1 MAHYH
6 TRTGGFACGSGMRH
20 QRWRKTGSLSEAFD
34 RLERTMHRPFG
45 NHRPHSGRTGWCQSG
60 ARFRT
65 GLKTDKANGKIL
77 GVCAG
82 IARSLGISRT
92 TTRVLFLI
100 AAIPMGMLWFLV
112 PLYLILG
119 FVLEDYR
126 DADARQPDGRHHDD
140 RATPPSAAP
149 AGPATA
155 RDIPPDLRF
164 ADLRRRFE
172 DLERRT
178 GSMEREVTS
187 TDYDLKRAFRDLDRK
202 DGPAA

>member
-1 MAHYH
+1 MAHDH
-6 TRTGGFACGSGMRH
+6 TRTGGFTSGAGLRH
-20 QRWRKTGSLSEAFD
+20 SRWRRAGSLMDAFD

-45 NHRPHSGRTGWCQSG
+45 NHQPPFGRNGGCKSGSG
-60 ARFRT
+60 FRI

-92 TTRVLFLI
+92 TARVLFLI
-100 AAIPMGMLWFLV
+100 AAIAMGMLWFLV

-126 DADARQPDGRHHDD
+126 DDAAAEQDGGPAPHAPGNTD
-140 RATPPSAAP
+140 AA
-149 AGPATA
+149 ATA
-155 RDIPPDLRF
+155 RNIPPDLRF
-164 ADLRRRFE
+164 AELRRRFE

-187 TDYDLKRAFRDLDRK
+187 TDFNLKRAFRDLDHRDSPK
-202 DGPAA
+202 A

>member
-1 MAHYH
+1 MAQYH
-6 TRTGGFACGSGMRH
+6 TRTGGFACGAGMRR
-20 QRWRKTGSLSEAFD
+20 QRWRQTGSLMDAFD

-45 NHRPHSGRTGWCQSG
+45 KHRPPFGRHGWCRSRSG
-60 ARFRT
+60 GRT

-92 TTRVLFLI
+92 TARVLFLV
-100 AAIPMGMLWFLV
+100 AAIPMGMGWFLL
-112 PLYLILG
+112 PLYVILG
-119 FVLEDYR
+119 FVLDDY
-126 DADARQPDGRHHDD
+126 GDD
-140 RATPPSAAP
+140 TAPQATHAPGAGPAPAAESAAP
-149 AGPATA
+149 HTVH
-155 RDIPPDLRF
+155 PDLRF

-187 TDYDLKRAFRDLDRK
+187 GDFDLKRAFRDLDRK
-202 DGPAA
+202 DSPKA